1 MHEYGVYADAVSI
14 AFDEEE
20 LEDSDV
26 EQAHHAN
33 ENNTHPYRNLTNDER
48 QQIYAA
54 LLEQSDRVR
63 LKRKGTTI
71 VAQMFHVS
79 RPQVQRIWQRAKQ
92 CHAQGQPVDV
102 RPRKSKNCGRKKM
115 QVDLSEVLRVPLHRR
130 STIRSLA
137 KAIGVKGSTLHRS

>member
-33 ENNTHPYRNLTNDER
+33 ENNTHPYRNFTNDER

-54 LLEQSDRVR
+54 LLEQSDRER
-63 LKRKGTTI
+63 LKRKSTTI

-92 CHAQGQPVDV
+92 CRSQGQPVDV
-102 RPRKSKNCGRKKM
+102 RSRKSKKLQTQKDASR
-115 QVDLSEVLRVPLHRR
+115 P
-130 STIRSLA
+130 I
-137 KAIGVKGSTLHRS
+137 